1 MHALI
6 ILAVLPGVVRAR
18 QLRSLLGTQLTSVGK
33 CTPGRATYD
42 LRRLR
47 LHGLIERHTR
57 QACLPCHYRSG
68 DARSIVLRPFLHD
81 ALIGPGMADLMPS
94 IAAAPT
100 PVRQAMEKLRM
111 TMDAHID
118 HALKAVA

>member
-1 MHALI
+1 MSLIWGCAALFY
-6 ILAVLPGVVRAR
+6 VH
-18 QLRSLLGTQLTSVGK
+18 S
-33 CTPGRATYD
+33 Y
-42 LRRLR
+42 
-47 LHGLIERHTR
+47 
-57 QACLPCHYRSG
+57 
-68 DARSIVLRPFLHD
+68 D

-100 PVRQAMEKLRM
+100 PLRQAMEKLRM